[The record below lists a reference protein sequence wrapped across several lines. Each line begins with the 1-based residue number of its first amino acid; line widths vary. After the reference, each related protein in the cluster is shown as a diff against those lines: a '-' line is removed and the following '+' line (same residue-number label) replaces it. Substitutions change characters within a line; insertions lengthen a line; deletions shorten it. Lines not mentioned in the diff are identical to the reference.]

1 MCLRPLWAPERH
13 APVIKDGT
21 GRKGRRWLQALPP
34 LPWQLRQFVQPS
46 AEVHQSLAATW
57 GSPQGLT
64 GKPLLHDK
72 DKPSANLGHPHHP
85 FPKKTSLQGWPGT
98 LGAQPTVGFPSCCH
112 LPCAAPA
119 RCTPGPAPGAPGN
132 RGRGPSRQ
140 SLWQPLGPT
149 SPSCAPRPQL
159 HFLTPVLS
167 PLPSGWALPEG
178 RGPSPSPGDQ
188 PRLQG
193 SGGRCDHSTHPGLT
207 GVQLLICQAHAH
219 VAPPTLRDKWER

>member
-85 FPKKTSLQGWPGT
+85 FPKKQVSKVGQGHWEHSQQLGSLPAATCHVQR
-98 LGAQPTVGFPSCCH
+98 QP
-112 LPCAAPA
+112 AAPQA
-119 RCTPGPAPGAPGN
+119 PHRGLRATEGEAPLGRAFGNHSVPLPLPVLPAPSFISSLLSPPLCLLGGPCQKGGAPA
-132 RGRGPSRQ
+132 PA
-140 SLWQPLGPT
+140 LGI
-149 SPSCAPRPQL
+149 
-159 HFLTPVLS
+159 
-167 PLPSGWALPEG
+167 
-178 RGPSPSPGDQ
+178 SPGS
-188 PRLQG
+188 RALVA
-193 SGGRCDHSTHPGLT
+193 
-207 GVQLLICQAHAH
+207 GVTTAHTQASQ
-219 VAPPTLRDKWER
+219 VCSF